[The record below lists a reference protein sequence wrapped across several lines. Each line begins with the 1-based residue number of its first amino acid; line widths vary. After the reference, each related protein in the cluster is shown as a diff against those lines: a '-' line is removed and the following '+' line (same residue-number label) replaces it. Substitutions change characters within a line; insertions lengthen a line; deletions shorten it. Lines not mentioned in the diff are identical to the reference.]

1 MPGSERPGDG
11 AVKKAGKG
19 LLLLDM
25 VAWCENSSSSPPV
38 LNRWWNWG
46 LGSHNEGVMEA
57 ELNPGLADGEACV
70 PAMYKDARGSGTE
83 NGIELETSCMSTV

>member
-25 VAWCENSSSSPPV
+25 VAWCENSSSSSPV
-38 LNRWWNWG
+38 LNR
-46 LGSHNEGVMEA
+46 
-57 ELNPGLADGEACV
+57 
-70 PAMYKDARGSGTE
+70 
-83 NGIELETSCMSTV
+83 